1 MADDE
6 TGLVLEEAR
15 EEMEKSLRSLRI
27 DLQKIRTGRAN
38 PALLDGIQVD
48 YYGTPTP
55 LNQLA
60 NLSAPEPSLI
70 VISPYDK
77 GALGAIERAI
87 QSSDLGLTPSNDGK
101 LVRIPIPPLTEERR
115 KELVK
120 HVKKLGEDHKIGV
133 REARRAALAQLK
145 DLESGGSLPADER
158 HRADKQIQDLTDANV
173 KQIDETTSQKEEEI
187 LQV

>member
-60 NLSAPEPSLI
+60 HLSAPEPSLI

-87 QSSDLGLTPSNDGK
+87 QGSDLGLTPANDGK

-120 HVKKLGEDHKIGV
+120 HVKKLGEDHKTGV
-133 REARRAALAQLK
+133 REARRATR
-145 DLESGGSLPADER
+145 PI
-158 HRADKQIQDLTDANV
+158 RAP
-173 KQIDETTSQKEEEI
+173 
-187 LQV
+187 